1 MQDEETLQPWV
12 DPMRLKTWSRCMGA
26 PMSLKHVFRQR
37 DQGKVCTS
45 GIPSELRHKPDFVAM
60 LNDMRWGQISKQF
73 IPKFH
78 QLAREISYE
87 DDIGPTEL

>member
-1 MQDEETLQPWV
+1 MPAFID
-12 DPMRLKTWSRCMGA
+12 
-26 PMSLKHVFRQR
+26 
-37 DQGKVCTS
+37 
-45 GIPSELRHKPDFVAM
+45 M

-78 QLAREISYE
+78 QLTREILYE